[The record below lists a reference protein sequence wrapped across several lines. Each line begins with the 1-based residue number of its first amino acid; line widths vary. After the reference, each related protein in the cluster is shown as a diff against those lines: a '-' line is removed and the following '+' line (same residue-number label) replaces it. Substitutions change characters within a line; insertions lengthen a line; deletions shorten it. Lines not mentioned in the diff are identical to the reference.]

1 MNMSHIKIEL
11 RKKGITQKELAEKL
25 GITTNAIQKWFKGET
40 SPTMNRYLQILDIL
54 GITTGEAEM
63 YKLGRTSTG
72 NIIHSQRTVDGDI
85 TNLAVSNNKGIV
97 GSNNS
102 NIAFGKNS
110 NVSINSDA
118 PSNDGSLASIPVIKR
133 EDILDFKNAK
143 RIDSVAMKLPADKHN
158 KCFAFE
164 YTGTDMRYDTNSML
178 PAYSYYSIDDGS
190 KIFVDISK
198 DAINSLTS
206 GDLVVCIADNKV
218 NVRVLYND
226 GYDTTLM
233 PLNSIAQNK
242 DQNKE
247 LSKNKIVGRV
257 FLIRFDR
264 SV

>member
-1 MNMSHIKIEL
+1 MISIERIKLEA
-11 RKKGITQKELAEKL
+11 KKQGYTQETLAEAM
-25 GITTNAIQKWFKGET
+25 GVSRNSVARWFIGYSK
-40 SPTMNRYLQILDIL
+40 PTMARYEQLLELLGLDDN
-54 GITTGEAEM
+54 AQ
-63 YKLGRTSTG
+63 
-72 NIIHSQRTVDGDI
+72 NIHTQRTFHGDI

-110 NVSINSDA
+110 NVSVNSDA

-164 YTGTDMRYDTNSML
+164 YSGTDMRYDTNSML
-178 PAYSYYSIDDGS
+178 PAYSHYSIDDGS

-226 GYDTTLM
+226 GYDTILM

-264 SV
+264 MV

>member
-1 MNMSHIKIEL
+1 MISMKRIQIES
-11 RKKGITQKELAEKL
+11 KKQGYTQETLAEAM
-25 GITTNAIQKWFKGET
+25 GVSRNAVNKWFMGT
-40 SPTMNRYLQILDIL
+40 SNPTMARYEQLLELLGLDDN
-54 GITTGEAEM
+54 TQ
-63 YKLGRTSTG
+63 
-72 NIIHSQRTVDGDI
+72 NINTQRTFHGDI
-85 TNLAVSNNKGIV
+85 ANFAVGNNKGIV
-97 GSNNS
+97 GNNNS

-110 NVSINSDA
+110 NVSINSDT
-118 PSNDGSLASIPVIKR
+118 PSKDESLASIPVIKR

-143 RIDSVAMKLPADKHN
+143 RIDEVTMKLPADKHN

-164 YTGTDMRYDTNSML
+164 YSGTDMRYDTNSML
-178 PAYSYYSIDDGS
+178 PAYSHYSINDGS

-264 SV
+264 IV